1 MKESVRKTSIRIW
14 RPALEKF
21 DARIKHACL
30 RRDAY
35 LTRILERELDELDA
49 AVGVPNSEAAQ
60 RFIASRLEALS
71 PRKLV
76 TLTLPDGLVQRL
88 DDICA
93 AKRIVR
99 DSFFNRLFF
108 LLAADLDHITR
119 LFFDDDW
126 SWHQALTEDEEF
138 SRASAADQLTP
149 IPDFR
154 DPFHGIRSACAL
166 PDWQGPDGIYRV
178 PITVTTD
185 SGIDLDLSGLNV
197 YLPDNQVPG
206 ATGRAAG
213 ISFDDLHL
221 LSGGRLSKEH
231 P

>member
-1 MKESVRKTSIRIW
+1 VRKTSVRIW
-14 RPALEKF
+14 QPTLEKF
-21 DARIKHACL
+21 DTRIKSACL
-30 RRDAY
+30 RRDAC

-49 AVGVPNSEAAQ
+49 AVEVPNSEIAQ
-60 RFIASRLEALS
+60 RFIASRLEALV

-76 TLTLPDGLVQRL
+76 TLTLPNGLVQRL

-93 AKRIVR
+93 AKRIIR

-108 LLAADLDHITR
+108 LLAADLSHITR

-126 SWHQALTEDEEF
+126 SWHQALTRDKEF
-138 SRASAADQLTP
+138 LHESAADQVTP
-149 IPDFR
+149 IPEFR
-154 DPFHGIRSACAL
+154 DPFHAIRSACAL
-166 PDWQGPDGIYRV
+166 PDWQGPDGIYLV
-178 PITVTTD
+178 PITVETD

-206 ATGRAAG
+206 ATGRASG

-231 P
+231 A